1 MLKELNLDVVKK
13 VIKNHYLDDINFPRS
28 CGSISMI
35 LTVIFQDSNLKDKYD
50 ISYVRGHFR
59 NDYQEEYCEC
69 EFIYYD
75 KYDRFSNLDNFDCS
89 NCTCDYMTGHSWI
102 ELRNKS
108 TDEVVIVDFTN
119 IQFEEDFPDYQ
130 SEILESNYAFN
141 TNEIF
146 EYLKERSEFIIDKNH
161 RYFNHYIVSKKVC
174 SGEYALNKTKEVIKK
189 NKESGVTII
198 LNNIGYKLSI

>member
-1 MLKELNLDVVKK
+1 
-13 VIKNHYLDDINFPRS
+13 
-28 CGSISMI
+28 
-35 LTVIFQDSNLKDKYD
+35 
-50 ISYVRGHFR
+50 
-59 NDYQEEYCEC
+59 
-69 EFIYYD
+69 
-75 KYDRFSNLDNFDCS
+75 
-89 NCTCDYMTGHSWI
+89 MTGHSWI